1 MSPLPYPCRCYAP
14 APLSRR
20 DYLRQLGAGFGSL
33 ALAGLLAEEK
43 HAAKAHSPSANP
55 LLPKPAHFR
64 SRAKRA
70 IMLFMD
76 GGPSHHDL
84 FDYKPFLVRDHG
96 QPLPF
101 KLPRVLSNADR
112 FGNLLAPLAK
122 FRQRG
127 QSGVWM
133 SDLLP
138 NLAEIADDLCVIQSL
153 HCSNPQHG
161 AACLEWHTGSGTFVR
176 PSLGSWLTY
185 GLGSENQNLPGYI
198 TMCQPLASGGVGLY
212 GSAFLPAAYQG
223 TPLGYERMPAAEARF
238 RFIESQHARPKLQ
251 QMELDLIREMGREH
265 LDRSGPD
272 SALEAR
278 INSFELA
285 FRMQTE
291 APEVQDISGES
302 AATRALYGLDDKPT
316 ASFGQQCLLARR
328 FVERG
333 VRFVQCNL
341 GGWDHH
347 YNLRSGLP
355 ANARQMDKPIAGLI
369 QDLKSRGLLEET
381 LVIWGGEFGRT
392 PVAEGGNGRDH
403 NPYGYTMWLAGG
415 GVRGGLTYGQTDDYG
430 FHAIENKVHVH
441 DLHATILHL
450 LGLDHEK
457 LTYPYAGRNF
467 RLTDVE
473 GRVVHEIMT

>member
-1 MSPLPYPCRCYAP
+1 M
-14 APLSRR
+14 
-20 DYLRQLGAGFGSL
+20 GAGFASV
-33 ALAGLLAEEK
+33 ALAGLLAEE
-43 HAAKAHSPSANP
+43 AAASPGANP
-55 LLPKPAHFR
+55 LAPTPPHFKP
-64 SRAKRA
+64 RAKRV

-84 FDYKPFLVRDHG
+84 FDYKPLLVRDHG
-96 QPLPF
+96 KPLPF
-101 KLPRVLSNADR
+101 QLPRVLSNADR

-122 FRQRG
+122 FRPRG

-138 NLAEIADDLCVIQSL
+138 HLAAVADELCVIPSM

-176 PSLGSWLTY
+176 PSMGSWITY
-185 GLGSENQNLPGYI
+185 GLGSENQNLPGYVTI
-198 TMCQPLASGGVGLY
+198 GQPLASGGVGLY
-212 GSAFLPAAYQG
+212 GSAFLPAVYQG
-223 TPLGYERMPAAEARF
+223 TPLGYDRVPAAQAKF
-238 RFIESQHARPKLQ
+238 RFIDSKHARPKLQ
-251 QMELDLIREMGREH
+251 QMELDLLREMGREH

-285 FRMQTE
+285 FRMQAE
-291 APEVQDISGES
+291 VPQVQDLSGES
-302 AATRALYGLDDKPT
+302 KATHALYGLDEKPT
-316 ASFGQQCLLARR
+316 ANFGQQCLLARR
-328 FVERG
+328 LVERG

-347 YNLRSGLP
+347 YNLRTGLP

-369 QDLKSRGLLEET
+369 QDLRSRGLLDET

-415 GVRGGLTYGQTDDYG
+415 GVKGGLTHGKTDDYG

-441 DLHATILHL
+441 DLHATILYL

-457 LTYPYAGRNF
+457 LTYRYAGRDF

-473 GRVVHEIMT
+473 GHVVHDIMI